1 MYAIPL
7 ECVAHWATPW
17 NRWAPEVLDNINCP
31 FCGRLATFTVTDHTI
46 DQKRNTIAASA
57 NCPRCRKHVR
67 VWEVD
72 PAATGQQERK
82 CAGLYVYPK
91 PSLNRKPMDGIDKV
105 PPEIGRAYVATVAA
119 FNAGLWPA
127 TGACCRRVLEGVAK
141 HRLGEDSRGRRLVQ
155 LLNDLKVKVDL
166 AKPLTSLADAL
177 REGGN
182 LGAHFDDLEREPDQ
196 AAAGQM
202 LDFLDY
208 LMDYLYVLPAKVES
222 FRNMIGGQ
230 SEGAAATPAG
240 RAQDSDPRVG

>member
-7 ECVAHWATPW
+7 QCVAQWATPW

-31 FCGRLATFTVTDHTI
+31 FCGRLATFTVTGFTMDEI
-46 DQKRNTIAASA
+46 RNTIAGSA
-57 NCPRCRKHVR
+57 TCPGCRGKVR

-72 PAATGQQERK
+72 AGPSSQQERK
-82 CAGLYVYPK
+82 CAELFLYPK
-91 PSLNRKPMDGIDKV
+91 PLLNRKPMDGMDKV
-105 PPEIGRAYVATVAA
+105 PPEIGRAYAATIAA

-141 HRLGEDSRGRRLVQ
+141 HRLGKDSRGRRLVQ
-155 LLNDLKVKVDL
+155 LLYDLKEKVNL
-166 AKPLTSLADAL
+166 AEPLTSLADAL

-196 AAAGQM
+196 ATASQM

-208 LMDYLYVLPAKVES
+208 LVDYVYVLPAKVQS
-222 FRNMIGGQ
+222 FRNMIGEQNQGTT
-230 SEGAAATPAG
+230 AARTD
-240 RAQDSDPRVG
+240 RAQDSG